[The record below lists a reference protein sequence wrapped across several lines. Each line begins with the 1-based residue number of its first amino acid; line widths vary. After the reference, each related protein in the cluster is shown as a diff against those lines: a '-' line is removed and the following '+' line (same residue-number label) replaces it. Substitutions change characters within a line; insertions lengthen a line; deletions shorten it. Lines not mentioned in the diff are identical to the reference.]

1 MQKMRTSRGL
11 SGAGFYGLVF
21 VAGFITFALHE
32 GGHWLA
38 ANLLGYEPFF
48 SLNSAGTRSVVT
60 PAQHAI
66 ISAAGPAVTMVQA
79 LIALALVQ
87 MRASPAAW
95 IFLFWAAFMRF
106 MATVISLFHPNDE
119 ARISEWLGWGMW
131 TLPLIVTA
139 VLLLLLVIGSRR
151 LSVSWKTL
159 ALTWVTA
166 SIAVSAVVGLD
177 LIMSP

>member
-1 MQKMRTSRGL
+1 MQEMSTGRGL

-38 ANLLGYEPFF
+38 ANQLGYETFF
-48 SLNSAGTRSVVT
+48 SLNSAGTRSVV
-60 PAQHAI
+60 PWAHHAL
-66 ISAAGPAVTMVQA
+66 ISAAGPAVTIVQA

-95 IFLFWAAFMRF
+95 AFLFWATFMRF
-106 MATVISLFHPNDE
+106 MATAISLFNPNDE

-131 TLPLIVTA
+131 TLPVIVTGA
-139 VLLLLLVIGSRR
+139 LFVLLAIGSRR
-151 LSVSWKTL
+151 LRVSWKTL
-159 ALTWVTA
+159 ALTWVVA
-166 SIAVSAVVGLD
+166 SVAVAAVVGLD
-177 LIMSP
+177 MIIPR

>member
-1 MQKMRTSRGL
+1 MQKMRAGRGL

-48 SLNSAGTRSVVT
+48 SLNSAGTRSVVP
-60 PAQHAI
+60 PAHHAI

-95 IFLFWAAFMRF
+95 VFLFWAAFMRF

-119 ARISEWLGWGMW
+119 ARISEWLGWGLW
-131 TLPLIVTA
+131 TLPVIVTGA
-139 VLLLLLVIGSRR
+139 LFVLLVLGSRR

-159 ALTWVTA
+159 ALTWVVA
-166 SIAVSAVVGLD
+166 SVAVSAVVGLD
-177 LIMSP
+177 MIIPR